1 MMQLPDPLLNITEHH
16 MSFPNTS
23 NLVNSTLPRTQS
35 LPANFK
41 PASTEK
47 PLTGETTPAGASQA
61 STAVTGMLDIKRG
74 ETVVPQSFGYSTS
87 GTASVTASAGPT
99 ARPAPSYVRV
109 DLGNPTQVAN
119 IAALALS
126 LDKRN
131 APLEQQDSGR
141 YLTLPLN
148 FSPATL
154 PLFASLPSVVA
165 VGDDGET
172 AGFMLASEP
181 NPNSPS
187 LVLQGLHALVQDSD
201 LRDMRLGVYGP
212 IGVAATHQGQGV
224 AKTLFDSLKE
234 QFAHTDKQAL
244 VGFVDA
250 RNVPSLSLHEKKLDF
265 TEFGR
270 FMAVG
275 QEYVAIQY
283 LLPKHAGNASAAA
296 R

>member
-1 MMQLPDPLLNITEHH
+1 MMKLPDPLLNITEQH

-23 NLVNSTLPRTQS
+23 NPVNSTLPRTQS
-35 LPANFK
+35 LPANLK
-41 PASTEK
+41 LASTEK
-47 PLTGETTPAGASQA
+47 PLSGETTRTDASQA
-61 STAVTGMLDIKRG
+61 STAVTGMLDIQRG
-74 ETVVPQSFGYSTS
+74 EAIEPQTFGYSTS
-87 GTASVTASAGPT
+87 GTASVTANAGPA

-109 DLGNPTQVAN
+109 DLGNAAQVAN

-131 APLEQQDSGR
+131 VPLEKQASGS
-141 YLTLPLN
+141 YLTLPGN

-154 PLFASLPSVVA
+154 PLFATLPSVVA

-201 LRDMRLGVYGP
+201 LRDLRLGVYGP

-224 AKTLFDSLKE
+224 ASKLFDSLKE
-234 QFAHTDKQAL
+234 EFAHTDKQAL

-250 RNVPSLSLHEKKLDF
+250 RNVPSLSLHEKKLKF

-270 FMAVG
+270 FKALD

-283 LLPKHAGNASAAA
+283 LLPKHASTTSASA